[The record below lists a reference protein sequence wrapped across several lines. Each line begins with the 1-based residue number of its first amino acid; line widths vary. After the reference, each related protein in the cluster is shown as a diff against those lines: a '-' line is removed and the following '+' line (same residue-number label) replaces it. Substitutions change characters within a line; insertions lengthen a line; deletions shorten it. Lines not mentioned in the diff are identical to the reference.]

1 MKYIYEIAPSRGENY
16 YEVYFARC
24 HDETLVPTG
33 QKILA
38 ILYTE
43 EDLMHYTKGLSKN
56 GEIFQY
62 IPASASKIGI
72 SEKSYP
78 FNQGDDYWTVEPDAG
93 YPNDSDGTQYYSV
106 VESTWDA
113 ESELLHDED
122 PTRELY
128 ATCREAMRAQDR
140 LNRGA

>member
-1 MKYIYEIAPSRGENY
+1 MKYIYEISPGRGENY

-62 IPASASKIGI
+62 IPASASRVGVTEP
-72 SEKSYP
+72 EKSYP
-78 FNQGDDYWTVEPDAG
+78 FSEGDDYWTIEKD
-93 YPNDSDGTQYYSV
+93 DHDYYSV

-113 ESELLHDED
+113 ESELLHDEN

-128 ATCREAMRAQDR
+128 ATARAAMLAQDR

>member
-1 MKYIYEIAPSRGENY
+1 MKYIYEIAPGRGENY

-38 ILYTE
+38 IFYTE

-56 GEIFQY
+56 GEISQY
-62 IPASASKIGI
+62 IPASARN
-72 SEKSYP
+72 SYP
-78 FNQGDDYWTVEPDAG
+78 FNLGDDYWTVEPDAG

-113 ESELLHDED
+113 ESELLYDED
-122 PTRELY
+122 PTRKLY
-128 ATCREAMRAQDR
+128 ATCRAAMMAQDR